1 MRWGAFEGLKHTNIY
16 VLNVPEREMREKE
29 AEKLFQEIMTENI
42 LNAMQNINLSIK
54 KHNELKVAKCKEIP
68 S

>member
-1 MRWGAFEGLKHTNIY
+1 MQWRAFEGLKHTNIH

-42 LNAMQNINLSIK
+42 SNAMQNINLSIK
-54 KHNELKVAKCKEIP
+54 KHNELKVEKCKEIP